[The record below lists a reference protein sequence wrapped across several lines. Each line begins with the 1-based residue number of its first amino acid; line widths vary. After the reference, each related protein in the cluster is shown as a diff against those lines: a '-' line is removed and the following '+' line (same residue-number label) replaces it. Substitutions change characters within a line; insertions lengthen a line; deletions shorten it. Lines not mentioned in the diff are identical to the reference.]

1 MALSRAPL
9 RQLVF
14 RFGAMAVA
22 TLLVVLA
29 YRRILHVNQTTV
41 ALTFLVMV
49 QLAAFSWGLVYSV
62 CLSLGCTLL
71 YNYFFLPPIGSF
83 TIADPQNWIALV
95 SFLASAIFISR
106 ISESERRQAEVSE
119 SRRSEMERLYEFSN
133 QLLME
138 ENLHDV
144 ASHAPR
150 VVASIFAFDAVLLY
164 LTENDTAYSS
174 DPRRSFVSLEE
185 LRAAA
190 RLPDGVRPRVNGVS
204 IVPLVLGMRASGS
217 IAMSRSTSSTQKTK
231 AAYSDGLYDAIG
243 GLLAVALER
252 ATAIDRFSRVEAA
265 RESERL
271 RSALLDSVTH
281 ELRTPLTA
289 IRAAATS
296 LLSQPSLEEGQRH
309 EMFTIL
315 DEESARLDRLIGQ
328 AVEMAQL
335 DTDGIEVRPILQPL
349 QVVIDIAL
357 DDCHVLLRGR
367 PVEVDLPPAMPAIA
381 LDRELI
387 RRVLRHLLEN
397 AARYSPPGSPV
408 RIGATL
414 QTDRLLVSIADQGQG
429 IDDAEQAY
437 IFDKFYRGSRQRL
450 LHGTGMG
457 LAIAKAILRAHGGGI
472 DVVSHRDQGATFT
485 FWVPIHPEIRNSI
498 S

>member
-1 MALSRAPL
+1 MLRSRAPL
-9 RQLVF
+9 RQLVL
-14 RFGAMAVA
+14 RYVAMTAA
-22 TLLVVLA
+22 ALLVVVI

-49 QLAAFSWGLVYSV
+49 QFAAFRWGLIYSV
-62 CLSLGCTLL
+62 CLSIGCTLL

-83 TIADPQNWIALV
+83 TISDPQNWIALLA
-95 SFLASAIFISR
+95 FLASAIVISR
-106 ISESERRQAEVSE
+106 ISESERRQAGMSE
-119 SRRSEMERLYEFSN
+119 ARRSEMERLYEFSN

-150 VVASIFAFDAVLLY
+150 VVASIFAFDAVILY
-164 LTENDTAYSS
+164 LTENDSAYTS
-174 DPRRSFVSLEE
+174 DPRRNFVSLEE

-190 RLPDGVRPRVNGVS
+190 RLADGPIPRTDGVR
-204 IVPLVLGMRASGS
+204 IVPMVLGMRASGS
-217 IAMSRSTSSTQKTK
+217 IAMKKESKVSS
-231 AAYSDGLYDAIG
+231 YSDGLYDAIG
-243 GLLAVALER
+243 GLLAIALER
-252 ATAIDRFSRVEAA
+252 STALDRYSRMEAA
-265 RESERL
+265 REGERL

-296 LLSQPSLEEGQRH
+296 LLSQPSLEESQRQ
-309 EMFTIL
+309 EMFAIL

-335 DTDGIEVRPILQPL
+335 DTDGIEVRPRLQPL
-349 QVVIDIAL
+349 QEVIDMAL
-357 DDCHVLLRGR
+357 EDCRVLLRGR
-367 PVEVDLPPAMPAIA
+367 PVTVELPPDMPPTS

-397 AARYSPPGSPV
+397 AARYSPAGSPV
-408 RIGATL
+408 RVGAVL
-414 QTDRLLVSIADQGQG
+414 EADRLLVSITDQGQG

-437 IFDKFYRGSRQRL
+437 IFDKFYRGSRQRML
-450 LHGTGMG
+450 SGTGMG

-485 FWVPIHPEIRNSI
+485 FWVPIKPAA
-498 S
+498 

>member
-1 MALSRAPL
+1 MRFSRA
-9 RQLVF
+9 RVLVF
-14 RFGAMAVA
+14 RYLAMTAA
-22 TLLVVLA
+22 ALLVVLV

-49 QLAAFSWGLVYSV
+49 QMAAFRWGLVYSV
-62 CLSLGCTLL
+62 SLAIGCTLL

-83 TIADPQNWIALV
+83 TIADPQNWIAL
-95 SFLASAIFISR
+95 FALLASAIFISK
-106 ISESERRQAEVSE
+106 ISENERRQTALSE
-119 SRRSEMERLYEFSN
+119 DRRSEMERLYEFSH

-150 VVASIFAFDAVLLY
+150 VVASIFAFDAVTLY
-164 LTENDTAYSS
+164 LTESDTAYSS
-174 DPRRSFVSLEE
+174 DPRRSFVSLNE

-190 RLPDGVRPRVNGVS
+190 RLPDVPRPRNDGVC

-217 IAMSRSTSSTQKTK
+217 IAMTK
-231 AAYSDGLYDAIG
+231 AGYSDGLYDAIG
-243 GLLAVALER
+243 GLLAIALER
-252 ATAIDRFSRVEAA
+252 ATALDRFSRVEAA
-265 RESERL
+265 REGERL

-296 LLSQPSLEEGQRH
+296 LLSQPSLAESQRR
-309 EMFTIL
+309 EMFSIL

-335 DTDGIEVRPILQPL
+335 DTDGIEVRLKPQPL
-349 QVVIDIAL
+349 QEVIDMAL
-357 DDCHVLLRGR
+357 EDCHALLRGR
-367 PVEVDLPPAMPAIA
+367 PITVELPPDMPSVS

-408 RIGATL
+408 RIGAVL
-414 QTDRLLVSIADQGQG
+414 DPDRLLVSITDQGQG
-429 IDDAEQAY
+429 IDEAEQAY

-457 LAIAKAILRAHGGGI
+457 LAIAKAILRAHSGGI
-472 DVVSHRDQGATFT
+472 EVVSHRDQGATFT
-485 FWVPIHPEIRNSI
+485 FWVPLKPTKERTS
-498 S
+498 

>member
-1 MALSRAPL
+1 MLRSRAPL
-9 RQLVF
+9 RQLVL
-14 RFGAMAVA
+14 RYVAMTAA
-22 TLLVVLA
+22 ALLVVVI

-49 QLAAFSWGLVYSV
+49 QFAAFRWGLIYSV
-62 CLSLGCTLL
+62 CLSIGCTLL

-83 TIADPQNWIALV
+83 TISEPQNWIALLA
-95 SFLASAIFISR
+95 FLASAIVISR
-106 ISESERRQAEVSE
+106 ISESERRQAAMSE
-119 SRRSEMERLYEFSN
+119 ARRSEMERLYEFSN

-144 ASHAPR
+144 ASHAPH
-150 VVASIFAFDAVLLY
+150 VVASIFAFDAVILY
-164 LTENDTAYSS
+164 LTENDSAYTS
-174 DPRRSFVSLEE
+174 DPRRNFVSLEE

-190 RLPDGVRPRVNGVS
+190 RLADGPIPRTDGVR
-204 IVPLVLGMRASGS
+204 IVPMVLGMRASGS
-217 IAMSRSTSSTQKTK
+217 IAMKKESKGSS
-231 AAYSDGLYDAIG
+231 YSDGLYDAIG
-243 GLLAVALER
+243 GLLAIALER
-252 ATAIDRFSRVEAA
+252 STALDRYSRVEAA
-265 RESERL
+265 REGERL

-296 LLSQPSLEEGQRH
+296 LLSQPSLEESQRH
-309 EMFTIL
+309 EMFAIL

-335 DTDGIEVRPILQPL
+335 DTDGIEVRPRLQPL
-349 QVVIDIAL
+349 QEVIDMAL
-357 DDCHVLLRGR
+357 EDCRVLLRGR
-367 PVEVDLPPAMPAIA
+367 PVTVELPPDMPSIP

-397 AARYSPPGSPV
+397 AARYSPAGSPV
-408 RIGATL
+408 RIGAVL
-414 QTDRLLVSIADQGQG
+414 EADRLLVSITDQGQG

-437 IFDKFYRGSRQRL
+437 IFDKFYRGSRQRML
-450 LHGTGMG
+450 SGTGMG
-457 LAIAKAILRAHGGGI
+457 LAIAKAILRAHDGGI

-485 FWVPIHPEIRNSI
+485 FWVPTKPAA
-498 S
+498 

>member
-1 MALSRAPL
+1 MLLSRSRA
-9 RQLVF
+9 LVF
-14 RFGAMAVA
+14 RYAAMTSAA
-22 TLLVVLA
+22 LLVVLV

-49 QLAAFSWGLVYSV
+49 QIAAFRWGLVSSV
-62 CLSLGCTLL
+62 SLAIGCTLL
-71 YNYFFLPPIGSF
+71 YNFFFLPPIGSF
-83 TIADPQNWIALV
+83 TIADPQNWIALF
-95 SFLASAIFISR
+95 SFLASAIFISKL
-106 ISESERRQAEVSE
+106 SENERRQTALSE
-119 SRRSEMERLYEFSN
+119 SRRAEMERLYEFSN

-144 ASHAPR
+144 ASHAPQ
-150 VVASIFAFDAVLLY
+150 VVASIFAFDAVVLY
-164 LTENDTAYSS
+164 LTESDTAYSS
-174 DPRRSFVSLEE
+174 DPRRSVVSLQE

-190 RLPDGVRPRVNGVS
+190 RLPDGPRPRIDGVS

-217 IAMSRSTSSTQKTK
+217 IAMTRM
-231 AAYSDGLYDAIG
+231 AVADYSEGLYDAIG
-243 GLLAVALER
+243 GLLAIALER
-252 ATAIDRFSRVEAA
+252 ATALDRFSRVEAA
-265 RESERL
+265 REGERL

-296 LLSQPSLEEGQRH
+296 LLSQPSLAESQRQ
-309 EMFTIL
+309 EMFAIL

-335 DTDGIEVRPILQPL
+335 DSDGIEVRPIQQRLQD
-349 QVVIDIAL
+349 VIEMAL
-357 DDCHVLLRGR
+357 DDCRVLLRGR
-367 PVEVDLPPAMPAIA
+367 PIMVELPPAMPSVS

-408 RIGATL
+408 RIGAAL
-414 QTDRLLVSIADQGQG
+414 EPERLLVSITDQGQG

-437 IFDKFYRGSRQRL
+437 IFDKFYRGSRQRML
-450 LHGTGMG
+450 SGTGMG

-485 FWVPIHPEIRNSI
+485 FWLPAKMEMRGS
-498 S
+498 

>member
-1 MALSRAPL
+1 MRFSRAPL

-14 RFGAMAVA
+14 RFAVMTVTA
-22 TLLVVLA
+22 LLVVLV

-49 QLAAFSWGLVYSV
+49 QLAAFTWGLTYSV
-62 CLSLGCTLL
+62 CLAVGCTLL
-71 YNYFFLPPIGSF
+71 YNFFFLPPIGSF
-83 TIADPQNWIALV
+83 TIAEPQNWIALLA
-95 SFLASAIFISR
+95 FLVSAIFISN
-106 ISESERRQAEVSE
+106 IAESERRQSLLSEARRREV
-119 SRRSEMERLYEFSN
+119 ERLYEFSN

-138 ENLHDV
+138 ENMHDV
-144 ASHAPR
+144 PRNAPR
-150 VVASIFAFDAVLLY
+150 VVASIFAFDAVILY
-164 LTENDTAYSS
+164 LAEGDVAYLS
-174 DPRRSFVSLEE
+174 DPHRSFVSMDE
-185 LRAAA
+185 LRAVAQQPEEPHT
-190 RLPDGVRPRVNGVS
+190 RHDGVR

-217 IAMSRSTSSTQKTK
+217 IAMSNTGNMNASAKGV
-231 AAYSDGLYDAIG
+231 YSDGLYDAIG
-243 GLLAVALER
+243 GLLAIALER
-252 ATAIDRFSRVEAA
+252 AVALDRFSRVEAA
-265 RESERL
+265 REGERL
-271 RSALLDSVTH
+271 RIALLDSVTH

-296 LLSQPSLEEGQRH
+296 LISQPSLEESQRR
-309 EMFTIL
+309 EMFAVL

-335 DTDGIEVRPILQPL
+335 DTEGIKVRPKNQPL
-349 QVVIDIAL
+349 HLVIELAL
-357 DDCHVLLRGR
+357 EDCHAALRGR
-367 PVEVDLPPAMPAIA
+367 PVQVDLPPDLPSIA

-397 AARYSPPGSPV
+397 ATRYSPAGSPV
-408 RIGATL
+408 RISAVL
-414 QTDRLLVSIADQGQG
+414 EPDRLLVSIADQGQG

-437 IFDKFYRGSRQRL
+437 IFDKFYRGSRQRV

-472 DVVSHRDQGATFT
+472 SVLSHRDKGATFT
-485 FWVPIHPEIRNSI
+485 FWVPIKPAQRNFS

>member
-1 MALSRAPL
+1 MRFSRAPA
-9 RQLVF
+9 LVF
-14 RFGAMAVA
+14 RYVAMTAA
-22 TLLVVLA
+22 ALLVVLV

-49 QLAAFSWGLVYSV
+49 QLAAFSWGLVSSV
-62 CLSLGCTLL
+62 GLAIGCTLL

-83 TIADPQNWIALV
+83 TIADPQNWIALF
-95 SFLASAIFISR
+95 SFLASAIFISK
-106 ISESERRQAEVSE
+106 ISESERRQTVLSE
-119 SRRSEMERLYEFSN
+119 ARRSEMERLYEFSN

-144 ASHAPR
+144 ARHAPR
-150 VVASIFAFDAVLLY
+150 VVASIFAFDAVILY
-164 LTENDTAYSS
+164 LNDSDNAYSS
-174 DPRRSFVSLEE
+174 NPHRSLVSLDE

-190 RLPDGVRPRVNGVS
+190 RLPDGPRPRRDGVC

-217 IAMSRSTSSTQKTK
+217 IAMTQ
-231 AAYSDGLYDAIG
+231 AGYSEGLYDAIG
-243 GLLAVALER
+243 GLLAIALER
-252 ATAIDRFSRVEAA
+252 ATALDRFSRVEAA
-265 RESERL
+265 REGERL

-296 LLSQPSLEEGQRH
+296 LLSQPSLEESQRR
-309 EMFTIL
+309 EMYAIL

-335 DTDGIEVRPILQPL
+335 DTDGIEVRPKPQRLQE
-349 QVVIDIAL
+349 VIEMAL
-357 DDCHVLLRGR
+357 EDCRVLLRGR
-367 PVEVDLPPAMPAIA
+367 PIMVELPPAMQSVS

-408 RIGATL
+408 RIGA
-414 QTDRLLVSIADQGQG
+414 A
-429 IDDAEQAY
+429 
-437 IFDKFYRGSRQRL
+437 
-450 LHGTGMG
+450 
-457 LAIAKAILRAHGGGI
+457 LRTRPPIGKH
-472 DVVSHRDQGATFT
+472 HRPGAGN
-485 FWVPIHPEIRNSI
+485 R
-498 S
+498 

>member
-1 MALSRAPL
+1 MPRLRASL
-9 RQLVF
+9 RQIVLRYV
-14 RFGAMAVA
+14 AMAA
-22 TLLVVLA
+22 AALLAVLV
-29 YRRILHVNQTTV
+29 YRSILHVNQTTV

-49 QLAAFSWGLVYSV
+49 QFAAFRWGLVYSV
-62 CLSLGCTLL
+62 CLSIGCTLL

-83 TIADPQNWIALV
+83 TIADPQNWIALLA
-95 SFLASAIFISR
+95 FLASAIVISR
-106 ISESERRQAEVSE
+106 ISESERRQAAMSE
-119 SRRSEMERLYEFSN
+119 ARRGEMERLYEFSN

-150 VVASIFAFDAVLLY
+150 VVASIFAFDAVTLY
-164 LTENDTAYSS
+164 LAENDSTYSS
-174 DPRRSFVSLEE
+174 DPRRTLVSVDE

-190 RLPDGVRPRVNGVS
+190 RLPEGALPRGDGVR

-217 IAMSRSTSSTQKTK
+217 IAMTRPTRITK
-231 AAYSDGLYDAIG
+231 GGSYSDGLYDAIG
-243 GLLAVALER
+243 GLLAIALER
-252 ATAIDRFSRVEAA
+252 ATALDRYSRVEAA
-265 RESERL
+265 RAGERL

-296 LLSQPSLEEGQRH
+296 LLSQPSLEEGQRQ
-309 EMFTIL
+309 EMFAIL

-335 DTDGIEVRPILQPL
+335 DTDGIEVRAKPQRLQE
-349 QVVIDIAL
+349 VIDMAL
-357 DDCHVLLRGR
+357 EDCHALLRGR
-367 PVEVDLPPAMPAIA
+367 LITVDLPPDMPPIV

-397 AARYSPPGSPV
+397 AARYSPAGSPV
-408 RIGATL
+408 RISAAREAE
-414 QTDRLLVSIADQGQG
+414 RLLVSITDQGQG

-437 IFDKFYRGSRQRL
+437 IFDKFYRGSRQRML
-450 LHGTGMG
+450 SGTGMG

-485 FWVPIHPEIRNSI
+485 FWVPTKAAVRGS
-498 S
+498 SS

>member
-1 MALSRAPL
+1 MLRSRAPV
-9 RQLVF
+9 RQLVL
-14 RFGAMAVA
+14 RYVAMTAA
-22 TLLVVLA
+22 ALLVVLI

-49 QLAAFSWGLVYSV
+49 QFAAFRWGLVYSV
-62 CLSLGCTLL
+62 CLSIGCTLL
-71 YNYFFLPPIGSF
+71 YNFFFLPPVGSF

-95 SFLASAIFISR
+95 AFLASAIVISR
-106 ISESERRQAEVSE
+106 ISESERRQAAMSEV
-119 SRRSEMERLYEFSN
+119 RRSEMERLYEFSN

-144 ASHAPR
+144 ARHAPR
-150 VVASIFAFDAVLLY
+150 VVASIFAFDAVSLY
-164 LTENDTAYSS
+164 LTENDSAYSS

-190 RLPDGVRPRVNGVS
+190 RLAEAPQPRADGVR

-217 IAMSRSTSSTQKTK
+217 IAMTQETKRTK
-231 AAYSDGLYDAIG
+231 AGNYSDGLYDAIG
-243 GLLAVALER
+243 GLLAIALER
-252 ATAIDRFSRVEAA
+252 ATALDRYSRVEAA
-265 RESERL
+265 REGERL

-296 LLSQPSLEEGQRH
+296 LLSQPSLEESQRH

-335 DTDGIEVRPILQPL
+335 DTDGIEVRPRLQPL
-349 QVVIDIAL
+349 QEVIDMAL
-357 DDCHVLLRGR
+357 EDLRVLLRGR
-367 PVEVDLPPAMPAIA
+367 PVTVELPADMPSIP

-397 AARYSPPGSPV
+397 AARYSPAGSPV
-408 RIGATL
+408 RIGAAL
-414 QTDRLLVSIADQGQG
+414 EADRLLVSITDQGQG

-437 IFDKFYRGSRQRL
+437 IFDKFYRGSRQRML
-450 LHGTGMG
+450 SGTGMG

-485 FWVPIHPEIRNSI
+485 FWVPTKMELRGS
-498 S
+498 

>member
-1 MALSRAPL
+1 MTA
-9 RQLVF
+9 
-14 RFGAMAVA
+14 A
-22 TLLVVLA
+22 TLLVVLV

-62 CLSLGCTLL
+62 CLSLGCTLV
-71 YNYFFLPPIGSF
+71 YNYYFLPPIGSF

-106 ISESERRQAEVSE
+106 ISESERKQAAMSE

-150 VVASIFAFDAVLLY
+150 VVASIFAFDAVILY
-164 LTENDTAYSS
+164 LTESDTAYSS
-174 DPRRSFVSLEE
+174 DPRRTFVSIDE
-185 LRAAA
+185 LRTAA
-190 RLPDGVRPRVNGVS
+190 RLPDGMRPRVDGVS

-217 IAMSRSTSSTQKTK
+217 IAMTKKTK
-231 AAYSDGLYDAIG
+231 TAYSDGLYDAIG
-243 GLLAVALER
+243 GLLAIALER
-252 ATAIDRFSRVEAA
+252 ATAIDRYSRVEAA

-296 LLSQPSLEEGQRH
+296 LLSQPFLAESQRH

-335 DTDGIEVRPILQPL
+335 DTDGIEVRLIPQPL
-349 QVVIDIAL
+349 QEVIDIAL

-367 PVEVDLPPAMPAIA
+367 PVEVDLPPAMPSIA

-414 QTDRLLVSIADQGQG
+414 QADRLLVSIADQGQG

-485 FWVPIHPEIRNSI
+485 FWVPIQPELRNSI

>member
-1 MALSRAPL
+1 MPLSRGRVL
-9 RQLVF
+9 I
-14 RFGAMAVA
+14 RFVAMTAA
-22 TLLVVLA
+22 ALLVVLV

-49 QLAAFSWGLVYSV
+49 QVAALGWGLIFSV
-62 CLSLGCTLL
+62 CLSVLCTLL

-83 TIADPQNWIALV
+83 TITDPQNWIALLA
-95 SFLASAIFISR
+95 FLASAIFISKL
-106 ISESERRQAEVSE
+106 SENERRQTELSEV
-119 SRRSEMERLYEFSN
+119 RRKEMERLYEFSN

-138 ENLHDV
+138 ENVHDV

-150 VVASIFAFDAVLLY
+150 VVASIFAFEGVILY
-164 LTENDTAYSS
+164 LTESDTAYSS
-174 DPRRSFVSLEE
+174 DPRRPFVSIEE

-190 RLPDGVRPRVNGVS
+190 RLPDGQRPRSDGIC
-204 IVPLVLGMRASGS
+204 IVPLVLGMRVSGS
-217 IAMSRSTSSTQKTK
+217 IAMTK
-231 AAYSDGLYDAIG
+231 AGYSEGLYEAIG
-243 GLLAVALER
+243 GLLAIALER
-252 ATAIDRFSRVEAA
+252 ASALDRFSRIEAA
-265 RESERL
+265 REGERL

-296 LLSQPSLEEGQRH
+296 LSSQPSLEESQRR
-309 EMFTIL
+309 EMFAIL

-335 DTDGIEVRPILQPL
+335 DTDGIKVRLQPQRL
-349 QVVIDIAL
+349 QEVIDLAL
-357 DDCHVLLRGR
+357 EDCHPLLRGR
-367 PVEVDLPPAMPAIA
+367 PVTVDLPPDMPSIL

-387 RRVLRHLLEN
+387 RRVLRHVLEN
-397 AARYSPPGSPV
+397 AARYSPAGSPV
-408 RIGATL
+408 NIRAVLG
-414 QTDRLLVSIADQGQG
+414 TDRLLVSITDQGQG

-457 LAIAKAILRAHGGGI
+457 LAIAKAILRAHSGGI
-472 DVVSHRDQGATFT
+472 EVESHRGEGATFT
-485 FWVPIHPEIRNSI
+485 FWVPLTPAGGGLSQENRNL
-498 S
+498 